1 MCSLF
6 CQFDTDTLKYFAS
19 IPTTDA
25 PLRARLVL
33 LRGGRVWPED
43 TADGSAYF
51 YRAADLNTSGNSLYL
66 RIRESAGVRTYATP
80 RGPCR
85 FVALPPG
92 ELS

>member
-1 MCSLF
+1 M
-6 CQFDTDTLKYFAS
+6 DALKLNNYIVTAYAS
-19 IPTTDA
+19 P
-25 PLRARLVL
+25 RARLVL